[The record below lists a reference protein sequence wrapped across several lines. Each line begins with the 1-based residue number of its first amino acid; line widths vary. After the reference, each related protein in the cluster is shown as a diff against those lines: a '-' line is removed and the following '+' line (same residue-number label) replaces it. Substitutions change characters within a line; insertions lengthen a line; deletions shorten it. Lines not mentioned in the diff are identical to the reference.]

1 MSEEAVEQTT
11 EEVSQPQEQTTEET
25 ETVVPERTIPYG
37 RFSEVNNKL
46 KEAQRKL
53 AEVEGSQKLSQYD
66 PNDLE
71 AVMGHP
77 FVQEILIKQ
86 AKQELTDYARTTLE
100 SYPNLHPAVKKAIL
114 SNARGF
120 VNETTTS
127 VDQAKLDLQDFIDGL
142 AEEADTATTPT
153 PKAIKVA
160 TTNVSK
166 TDVQGVRPA
175 EIEKIL
181 DKPPLEWTDKDYEV
195 VEEFKR
201 TQK

>member
-11 EEVSQPQEQTTEET
+11 EEVSQPQEQTTEEL
-25 ETVVPERTIPYG
+25 EAPVDRVIPYS
-37 RFSEVNNKL
+37 RFAEVNREK
-46 KEAQRKL
+46 KELQRKL